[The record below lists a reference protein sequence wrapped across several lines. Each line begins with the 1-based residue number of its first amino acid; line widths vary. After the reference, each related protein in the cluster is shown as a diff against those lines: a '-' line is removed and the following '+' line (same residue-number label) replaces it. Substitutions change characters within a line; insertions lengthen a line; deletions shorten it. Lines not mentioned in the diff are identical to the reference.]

1 MKKVFSLILALGLIA
16 SLTACGG
23 GNASGN
29 ETGDSAPAASTA
41 KLRFVTG
48 GESGTYYAFGSVIAQ
63 HATNNTDVSVTGLVG
78 NGSKS
83 NVEELADGNAELAF
97 CQSDVM
103 AYAYNG
109 TNLFENPIDCFSTV
123 AALYMEDVQ
132 IVTTDPSIK
141 TVADLAGKNV
151 SVGAAGSGVYF
162 NAVDI
167 LSAYGLGDL
176 DADGKFTKINATYQ
190 SFGDSADS
198 LKDGKIDAAFIVA
211 GAPTTAIMDLSTTK
225 AAYLVSLDDA
235 HIDELL
241 AASPYYTKHVIP
253 AGTYN
258 GQDEDVT
265 TVAVGAVILARD
277 DVSEDAIYALTADI
291 FDNAPDLISSH
302 AKYGELSTEFGASI
316 TSVPYHPGAAKY
328 FAEKGFEVA
337 AVKDGAGNTD
347 SRNLRFVTG
356 GESGTYYAFGSVIA
370 QHATNNAGINVV
382 GLVGNGSQANV
393 QELVDGTA
401 DFAFCQSDVMAY
413 AYNGTNLFDTK
424 VEGFS
429 TVAALYMEQVQIV
442 TTNASIKTVA
452 DLAGKSVSIG
462 APGSGVYF
470 NAIDVLGAYG
480 LTEDDI
486 KPTYQSFSDSAD
498 ALKNGQIDAAFI
510 VAGAPTTA
518 VTDLATTKDTYLVS
532 LDSEHIAKLLETSD
546 YYTETVIAKD
556 VYFGD

>member
-63 HATNNTDVSVTGLVG
+63 HATNNTNVSVTGLVG

-167 LSAYGLGDL
+167 LSAYGIGDL
-176 DADGKFTKINATYQ
+176 DADGKFTKINA
-190 SFGDSADS
+190 
-198 LKDGKIDAAFIVA
+198 
-211 GAPTTAIMDLSTTK
+211 
-225 AAYLVSLDDA
+225 
-235 HIDELL
+235 
-241 AASPYYTKHVIP
+241 
-253 AGTYN
+253 
-258 GQDEDVT
+258 
-265 TVAVGAVILARD
+265 
-277 DVSEDAIYALTADI
+277 
-291 FDNAPDLISSH
+291 
-302 AKYGELSTEFGASI
+302 
-316 TSVPYHPGAAKY
+316 
-328 FAEKGFEVA
+328 
-337 AVKDGAGNTD
+337 
-347 SRNLRFVTG
+347 
-356 GESGTYYAFGSVIA
+356 
-370 QHATNNAGINVV
+370 
-382 GLVGNGSQANV
+382 
-393 QELVDGTA
+393 
-401 DFAFCQSDVMAY
+401 
-413 AYNGTNLFDTK
+413 
-424 VEGFS
+424 
-429 TVAALYMEQVQIV
+429 
-442 TTNASIKTVA
+442 
-452 DLAGKSVSIG
+452 
-462 APGSGVYF
+462 
-470 NAIDVLGAYG
+470 
-480 LTEDDI
+480 
-486 KPTYQSFSDSAD
+486 TYQSFSDSAD

-518 VTDLATTKDTYLVS
+518 VADLATTKSVNLVS
-532 LDSEHIAKLLETSD
+532 LDDEHIAKLLESSP
-546 YYTETVIAKD
+546 YYTKCVIPAETYGMAGDVTTVGVGAVVLVRDDVSEDAVYALCADIFDNAASLVDTHAKYGEISLD
-556 VYFGD
+556 YGASMTAVPYHAGAAKYFAEKGFTVPTK

>member
-1 MKKVFSLILALGLIA
+1 MKKLFALILALVM
-16 SLTACGG
+16 SLSLFACG
-23 GNASGN
+23 SSK
-29 ETGDSAPAASTA
+29 T
-41 KLRFVTG
+41 KMRFVTG
-48 GESGTYYAFGSVIAQ
+48 SESGTYYAFGSTIAQ
-63 HATNNTDVSVTGLVG
+63 HATNNAGIDVVGLVG

-83 NVEELADGNAELAF
+83 NVEELDAGNAELAF

-109 TNLFENPIDCFSTV
+109 TNIFDKKIDCFSTV
-123 AALYMEDVQ
+123 AALYAEQVQ
-132 IVTTDPSIK
+132 IVTVDPSIK
-141 TVADLAGKNV
+141 TVADLEGKNV
-151 SVGAAGSGVYF
+151 SVGQAGSGVYF

-167 LSAYGLGDL
+167 LSAYGIGDL

-190 SFGDSADS
+190 SFGDSADA

-328 FAEKGFEVA
+328 FAEKGFDVA
-337 AVKDGAGNTD
+337 
-347 SRNLRFVTG
+347 
-356 GESGTYYAFGSVIA
+356 
-370 QHATNNAGINVV
+370 
-382 GLVGNGSQANV
+382 
-393 QELVDGTA
+393 
-401 DFAFCQSDVMAY
+401 
-413 AYNGTNLFDTK
+413 TK
-424 VEGFS
+424 
-429 TVAALYMEQVQIV
+429 
-442 TTNASIKTVA
+442 
-452 DLAGKSVSIG
+452 
-462 APGSGVYF
+462 
-470 NAIDVLGAYG
+470 
-480 LTEDDI
+480 
-486 KPTYQSFSDSAD
+486 
-498 ALKNGQIDAAFI
+498 
-510 VAGAPTTA
+510 
-518 VTDLATTKDTYLVS
+518 
-532 LDSEHIAKLLETSD
+532 
-546 YYTETVIAKD
+546 
-556 VYFGD
+556 